1 MDHRPDLQVGIS
13 LMLLLYTYVA
23 PRQQV
28 GLLDSALSHLALG
41 CGSKHD
47 FVAAIA
53 RGLGGNM
60 ATDMRRDFLAD
71 LTRWVCGGR
80 EGRYNLGITSGCM
93 VAMWGGR
100 RAGCHAAA

>member
-1 MDHRPDLQVGIS
+1 MY
-13 LMLLLYTYVA
+13 M
-23 PRQQV
+23 QV

-60 ATDMRRDFLAD
+60 TTETRRDFLTD
-71 LTRWVCGGR
+71 LTRCERDVL
-80 EGRYNLGITSGCM
+80 NL
-93 VAMWGGR
+93 R
-100 RAGCHAAA
+100 F